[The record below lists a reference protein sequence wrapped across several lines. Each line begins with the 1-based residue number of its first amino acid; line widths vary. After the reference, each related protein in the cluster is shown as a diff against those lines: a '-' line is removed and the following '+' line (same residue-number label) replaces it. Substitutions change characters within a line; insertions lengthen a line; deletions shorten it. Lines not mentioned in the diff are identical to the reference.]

1 MRAYIENDVVFLHK
15 DDVPPYKKGGS
26 TVRNSYFWALR
37 SIAGRANRGQAWE
50 FESDVWLALQRM
62 LLSFGESRY
71 LGLQEIMLE
80 FPTDHE
86 IPAVL
91 KAVSTWQDSGEDSE
105 QDSVIESAWP

>member
-1 MRAYIENDVVFLHK
+1 MRARIEDGVVFLHK

-37 SIAGRANRGQAWE
+37 SIAGRAYRGQAWE

-71 LGLQEIMLE
+71 LGTQELVLE
-80 FPTDHE
+80 FPVDQA
-86 IPAVL
+86 IPPEL
-91 KAVSTWQDSGEDSE
+91 RAVSTWQDP
-105 QDSVIESAWP
+105 VAESL